1 MSARLRIPSLISTQ
15 LCILSHILLVLFV
28 SPMSRELIG
37 FGPNFDIA
45 GSDFMFHTKAI
56 LIMEVPFI
64 VQVEKIRLLLDRL
77 DLSDVKVGSVEEF
90 QGQERLVIII
100 STVR

>member
-1 MSARLRIPSLISTQ
+1 
-15 LCILSHILLVLFV
+15 
-28 SPMSRELIG
+28 
-37 FGPNFDIA
+37 
-45 GSDFMFHTKAI
+45 MFHTKAM

>member
-1 MSARLRIPSLISTQ
+1 MYTFSHSLGP
-15 LCILSHILLVLFV
+15 LC
-28 SPMSRELIG
+28 RELIG

-45 GSDFMFHTKAI
+45 GSDFMFHTKAM